1 MPPLSV
7 GTIWTFQEREW
18 LDAFWAYRWL
28 FIYCRSGV
36 RDNLLPHRRPTTWAE
51 LRIPG
56 LTQLL
61 TVNSRANVC
70 FHEVTPFACRIG
82 PLFAESLQ
90 RRRPGENDSAI
101 FRSDASSGCSE
112 LGYRPLSEWAA
123 LSQVNG
129 RGRNR

>member
-70 FHEVTPFACRIG
+70 FHEVTPFACRIR
-82 PLFAESLQ
+82 PLFAESLES
-90 RRRPGENDSAI
+90 RRPGKMTRP
-101 FRSDASSGCSE
+101 FSGVMG
-112 LGYRPLSEWAA
+112 LAVA
-123 LSQVNG
+123 LSWATDLFLNG
-129 RGRNR
+129 RPIPR